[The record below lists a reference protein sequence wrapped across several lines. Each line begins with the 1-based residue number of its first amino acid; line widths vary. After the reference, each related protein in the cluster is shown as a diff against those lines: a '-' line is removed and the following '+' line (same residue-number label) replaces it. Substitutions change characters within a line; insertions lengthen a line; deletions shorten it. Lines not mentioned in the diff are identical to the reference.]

1 MLGMIYL
8 ILAVMLGYEASKIL
22 TEKNSRTECAVNRIW
37 LVLPASFGVG
47 ILLLTWVVY
56 IIAWF
61 ASVVGGAENPL
72 LYGNAIGMA
81 GTAVVLILTGW
92 QRLKNRRKAAEKQM
106 ERQINEKKDAA
117 GFWKEWITD
126 RKRFQKEAVLF
137 GFLLV
142 FITYMMFY
150 VFYVRDGIL
159 YSGVTVYG
167 DYAPHTAMMR
177 SFSMGNNFPTQY
189 PHFGGADVKYHFMF
203 QFLAGN
209 LEYLGMRLDFAYNI
223 VSIGALLGFLMLLYT
238 LALRITGKM
247 CCGVMTLLF
256 FFFRS
261 GNAFFQFVWEHIQ
274 SGDLFSTL
282 AENTSFI
289 GYTTNENWG
298 LWNFNV
304 YLNQRHLAFGL
315 LMVTLA
321 LCLFMDWL
329 EAGTAHEEKGLLWM
343 RLRIFSKEAWQ
354 SRSLEQALLM
364 GLFLGLCAF
373 WNGAAVIGG
382 LLILCGFAVFS
393 DGKLDYLLMA
403 AVTIFFSFLQ
413 TKIFISGS
421 AMSPQIYLGF
431 LAEDKTVWGVVKY
444 LFLMAGIF
452 FLGLVVLVWFLRRRE
467 RVILLGFLFPTF
479 FAFTILMTPDINV
492 NHKYIMISY
501 AFLSIFWAW
510 AVCTLWS
517 VKRLWP
523 LYLNRQQMKASEK
536 EQLRGIQT
544 EVTQKEEIQKEVT
557 QKEEIQ
563 KEDIHW
569 NEEIN
574 KGTAG
579 KKILRR
585 ILAVVLTVCLTATG
599 VYDFV
604 VIVKGNGPGRRV
616 TVNMESE
623 LTQWLAENL
632 GKNDLLLTPEY
643 SMNEVTM
650 SGAMLYCGWPYYAWS
665 AGYNTNYRA
674 EQAVTIYTT
683 SDREELKVVVKQE
696 KITYILFEEGS
707 EFEQQQCREDVIASV
722 YEKVYETG
730 DGRIRIYKTTE

>member
-1 MLGMIYL
+1 MLGIIYL

-22 TEKNSRTECAVNRIW
+22 TEGRMKPGINRVW
-37 LVLPASFGVG
+37 LILPASFGVG
-47 ILLLTWVVY
+47 ILLLTWTVY
-56 IIAWF
+56 IISWF
-61 ASVVGGAENPL
+61 FSVAADIKNPL

-81 GTAVVLILTGW
+81 GAAVIIGLITI
-92 QRLKNRRKAAEKQM
+92 RRY
-106 ERQINEKKDAA
+106 KKSTDKPSESR
-117 GFWKEWITD
+117 GETLVGTDKYRFRKELL
-126 RKRFQKEAVLF
+126 LF
-137 GFLLV
+137 GLLTV

-150 VFYVRDGIL
+150 VFYMKDGIL
-159 YSGVTVYG
+159 YSGLTVYG

-189 PHFGGADVKYHFMF
+189 PHYGGADVKYHFMF

-209 LEYLGMRLDFAYNI
+209 LEYLGLRMDIAYNI
-223 VSIGALLGFLMLLYT
+223 VSIGSLVGFLMLLYQ

-247 CCGVMTLLF
+247 CCGVLTLFL

-261 GNAFFQFVWEHIQ
+261 GMAFFRFAWEHIQ
-274 SGDLFSTL
+274 SGDLLQTL

-321 LCLFMDWL
+321 LYLFMDWL
-329 EAGTAHEEKGLLWM
+329 EAGTAHEEKGFLWVKG
-343 RLRIFSKEAWQ
+343 RLFSKEGWK
-354 SRSLEQALLM
+354 SRNLEQALLM

-393 DGKLDYLLMA
+393 DGKLDYAVTA
-403 AVTIFFSFLQ
+403 AVTIFFSYLQ

-444 LFLMAGIF
+444 LFWMSGVF
-452 FLGLVVLVWFLRRRE
+452 FLGLVVLVCFMRRRE
-467 RVILLGFLFPTF
+467 RSILLGFLFPTI
-479 FAFTILMTPDINV
+479 FAFVLLMTPDINV

-501 AFLSIFWAW
+501 AFLAIFWAW
-510 AVCTLWS
+510 AVCSLWNGRKWK
-517 VKRLWP
+517 VP
-523 LYLNRQQMKASEK
+523 
-536 EQLRGIQT
+536 G
-544 EVTQKEEIQKEVT
+544 
-557 QKEEIQ
+557 
-563 KEDIHW
+563 
-569 NEEIN
+569 
-574 KGTAG
+574 
-579 KKILRR
+579 R
-585 ILAVVLTVCLTATG
+585 ILAVVLAVVLSATG
-599 VYDFV
+599 IYDFA
-604 VIVKGNGPGRRV
+604 VILKGNGPGRRV
-616 TVNMESE
+616 TVDMNSD
-623 LTQWLAENL
+623 LTKWLAENL
-632 GKNDLLLTPEY
+632 EKNDLMLTPEY

-665 AGYNTNYRA
+665 AGYDTNYRA
-674 EQAVTIYTT
+674 AQAVTIYTT
-683 SDREELKVVVKQE
+683 SDRETLKSVVKQE

-707 EFEQQQCREDVIASV
+707 EFEQQKCVEDTIAST
-722 YEKVYETG
+722 YKKVYETQ
-730 DGRIRIYKTTE
+730 DGWIRIYKTSEMI